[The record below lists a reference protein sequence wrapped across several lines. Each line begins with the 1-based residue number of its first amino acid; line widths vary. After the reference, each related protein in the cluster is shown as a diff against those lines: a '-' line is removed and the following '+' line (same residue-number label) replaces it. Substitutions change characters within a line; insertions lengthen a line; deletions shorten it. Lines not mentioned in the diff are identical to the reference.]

1 MTLTSFEDLKT
12 AVLALTED
20 DRWRLKWAL
29 DEALDSYPLVTI
41 CASEIAAELRA
52 SDCLHPNLE
61 EWARSAARQVYGR
74 HPGDDETHGAAVDW
88 GKALVLRY
96 AEEEGADLRLAETV

>member
-12 AVLALTED
+12 AVLALAED
-20 DRWRLKWAL
+20 DKWRLKWAL
-29 DEALDSYPLVTI
+29 DETLDCYPLVTI

-52 SDCLHPNLE
+52 SGCSHPNLE
-61 EWARSAARQVYGR
+61 EWARSAARQVHAR
-74 HPGDDETHGAAVDW
+74 HPGDDETHSAAVDW

-96 AEEEGADLRLAETV
+96 AEEEDADLRLAEIV